1 LAVGGWS
8 RHMRERL
15 AVGGRMINDK
25 SNTVKF
31 FVWFCSILFFIGP
44 VLHAQDPAAIVKQI
58 REKLEKVN
66 DYEAD
71 ALLKTDISFLKVP
84 DAKVKIYYKKP
95 DKIKIK
101 NENGIS
107 LVPKET
113 VSISLYS
120 LLNSHYQALDGGT
133 ETLQGITVKVIKLL
147 PADEN
152 GELVLAV
159 LYIDMKRMLVL
170 KARTTTRENGTDE
183 VTLDYGKFLS
193 ASLPDKIVFSFNT
206 QDFKLPKGVTFDYDD
221 GAVKKKAADTSKN
234 QRGKIEITYLNYS
247 INKGLPDELF
257 R

>member
-1 LAVGGWS
+1 
-8 RHMRERL
+8 
-15 AVGGRMINDK
+15 MIK
-25 SNTVKF
+25 YFMLKVF
-31 FVWFCSILFFIGP
+31 ILICIPLFFKMELGY
-44 VLHAQDPAAIVKQI
+44 AQEPAAVVKQI
-58 REKLEKVN
+58 RDKLEKIN

-71 ALLKTDISFLKVP
+71 AFLKTEISFLKVP

-120 LLNSHYQALDGGT
+120 LVNSHYQALDGGT
-133 ETLQGITVKVIKLL
+133 DMIQGIPVRIIKLL
-147 PADEN
+147 PSDEN
-152 GELVLAV
+152 AELVLAI
-159 LYIDMKRMLVL
+159 LYIDMKRLLVL

-183 VTLDYGKFLS
+183 VELHYGKFLS
-193 ASLPDKIVFSFNT
+193 TGLPDQIAFSFNT

-221 GAVKKKAADTSKN
+221 GSVKKKPADTGKN
-234 QRGKIEITYLNYS
+234 QRGKIEITYLSYS
-247 INKGLPDELF
+247 INKGLADGIF